1 MRGQLRAHTPV
12 DLKDILNIWRKA
24 NTIAHPFLTSDFV
37 SMVAEAME
45 TQFLPDSDTWVYT
58 ESEKILGF
66 VSMMGNEIGG
76 LFVDPNHHRKGIGR
90 ILVKKVAEMHEVL
103 EFEVFNK
110 NLIARP
116 FYEKEGFSYMKEYV
130 HEPTGEV
137 VIRLKRKQ
145 HDS

>member
-1 MRGQLRAHTPV
+1 MTGKIRVHDPS
-12 DLKDILNIWRKA
+12 DLSSLLKIWKGA
-24 NTIAHPFLTSDFV
+24 NAIAHPFLTSDFV
-37 SMVAEAME
+37 STVAAAME
-45 TQFLPDSDTWVYT
+45 TQYLPDSDTWVYA
-58 ESEKILGF
+58 EADEILGF

-76 LFVDPNHHRKGIGR
+76 LFVDPNHHRKGIGKA
-90 ILVKKVAEMHEVL
+90 LVKKVAEMHEVM
-103 EFEVFNK
+103 EVEVFNK